1 MKIKNLATATL
12 ALTMSASSLAAFQL
26 VDNGDFSNGLAG
38 YGNYAAGGTVL
49 SDGGGY
55 ALVDGTNSDWGGG
68 LVYQD
73 IAPSLSS
80 MGLTA
85 GETYSFQFDMIT
97 SNTNR
102 NDNATAPITGIKI
115 ESWANGGALGNSG
128 ETNFIGNG
136 VDWATYNLDYTIDS
150 AADSFKIVL
159 VSNSSGVTSFDNVG
173 INVPSAVP
181 VPAAAWLFG
190 SALAGLVAVRRNK

>member
-26 VDNGDFSNGLAG
+26 VENGDFSSGLDG
-38 YGNYAAGGTVL
+38 YGTYADANTTF

-55 ALVDGTNSDWGGG
+55 GLVDGAGSSWGGG
-68 LVYQD
+68 FVYKD
-73 IAPSLSS
+73 DAPSLAS

-85 GETYSFQFDMIT
+85 GETYNFQFDMISGEAGT
-97 SNTNR
+97 
-102 NDNATAPITGIKI
+102 TGIKL
-115 ESWANGGALGNSG
+115 ESWLNGAALGDTG
-128 ETNFIGNG
+128 DINFNGNG
-136 VDWATYNLDYTIDS
+136 TDWATYSVDYTIDA

-159 VSNSSGVTSFDNVG
+159 VGNSTAQTSFDNVG

>member
-26 VDNGDFSNGLAG
+26 VENGDFSNGLDG
-38 YGNYAAGGTVL
+38 YGVYNDAGTTF
-49 SDGGGY
+49 SNPGGY
-55 ALVDGTNSDWGGG
+55 GLIDGAGWGGG
-68 LVYQD
+68 FVYKD
-73 IAPSLSS
+73 DAPTLAS

-85 GETYSFQFDMIT
+85 GETYTFQFDMI
-97 SNTNR
+97 SG
-102 NDNATAPITGIKI
+102 TAGTTGIKI
-115 ESWANGGALGNSG
+115 ESWASGAALDNSG
-128 ETNFIGNG
+128 EINFNGNG
-136 VDWATYNLDYTIDS
+136 TDWATYTQDYTINA

-159 VSNSSGVTSFDNVG
+159 LGNGAVQTSFDNVG
-173 INVPSAVP
+173 IDVPASAVP

>member
-26 VDNGDFSNGLAG
+26 VENGDFSSGLDG
-38 YGNYAAGGTVL
+38 YGTYADTGTSF

-55 ALVDGTNSDWGGG
+55 GLVDGTVSGWGGG
-68 LVYQD
+68 FVYKD
-73 IAPSLSS
+73 EAPSLAS

-85 GETYSFQFDMIT
+85 GETYNFQFDMI
-97 SNTNR
+97 SG
-102 NDNATAPITGIKI
+102 AAGVTGIKV
-115 ESWANGGALGNSG
+115 ESWANGGGIDNSG
-128 ETNFIGNG
+128 EINFNGNG
-136 VDWATYNLDYTIDS
+136 TDWATYTQDYTI
-150 AADSFKIVL
+150 AAGADSFKIVL
-159 VSNSSGVTSFDNVG
+159 LGNGAVQTSFDNVG

>member
-26 VDNGDFSNGLAG
+26 VENGDFANGLDG
-38 YGNYAAGGTVL
+38 FGNYAEPGVAAV

-55 ALVDGTNSDWGGG
+55 GLVEGGGGWGGG
-68 LVYQD
+68 FVYKD
-73 IAPSLSS
+73 DAPSLAS

-85 GETYSFQFDMIT
+85 GETYTFQFDMISGEAGT
-97 SNTNR
+97 
-102 NDNATAPITGIKI
+102 TGIKV
-115 ESWANGGALGNSG
+115 ESWGAGASLDNSG
-128 ETNFIGNG
+128 EIDFNGNG
-136 VDWATYNLDYTIDS
+136 TDWATYTYDYTINA
-150 AADSFKIVL
+150 AADAFKIVL
-159 VSNSSGVTSFDNVG
+159 VGNSGGNTSFDNVG
-173 INVPSAVP
+173 VNVASAVP

>member
-26 VDNGDFSNGLAG
+26 VENGDFSNGLDG
-38 YGNYAAGGTVL
+38 FGNYAEPGVAAV

-55 ALVDGTNSDWGGG
+55 GLVEGGGGWGGG
-68 LVYQD
+68 FVYKD
-73 IAPSLSS
+73 DAPSLAS

-85 GETYSFQFDMIT
+85 GETYTFQFDMISSEAGT
-97 SNTNR
+97 
-102 NDNATAPITGIKI
+102 TGIKV
-115 ESWANGGALGNSG
+115 ESWGAGASLDNSG
-128 ETNFIGNG
+128 EVDFNGNG
-136 VDWATYNLDYTIDS
+136 TDWATYTYDYTINA
-150 AADSFKIVL
+150 AADAFKIVL
-159 VSNSSGVTSFDNVG
+159 VGNSGGNTSFDNVG
-173 INVPSAVP
+173 INVASAVP